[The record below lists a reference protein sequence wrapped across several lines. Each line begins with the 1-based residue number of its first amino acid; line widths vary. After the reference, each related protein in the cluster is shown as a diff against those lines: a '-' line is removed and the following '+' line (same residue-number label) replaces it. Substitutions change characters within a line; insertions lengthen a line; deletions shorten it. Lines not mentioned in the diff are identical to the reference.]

1 MKQQPVHVRHKV
13 DADKPAQQRASK
25 QRTPKRRRR
34 SLAVAAFGTVIEWYD
49 FSIFFYVSTQLTR
62 TFFHGDSNSLLLT
75 LGVGAAGFLFRPL
88 GAMVFGHLGERIG
101 RKQALVISAVLMAVA
116 MFGIA
121 VLPGYDVLG
130 VWAGILLVTLR
141 CLAGFSVGAEYT
153 GIMVYLMES
162 AKQNRRGVAASWAA
176 ANSELGSLL
185 AVGGAALLAHWLTAD
200 QMSSWGWRILF
211 VVGGLLAAAMI
222 PLRRFMEETETFEKL
237 KQAGVAQRRKGSPL
251 IDVLKHQPKAVL
263 VAFLFSSIGSVT
275 YFLNITNVPTYL
287 ESTAEVSN
295 QLALNLG
302 AIAAVAAIIATPFIG
317 LLSDKFGRRAMTL
330 TLGLVLLVTTLPAYL
345 LLAGTGNAGA
355 VTGVAL
361 LAVPAAGWSAIGAA
375 AIPEQFSA
383 LGRFAGMAIGYNI
396 ATVLFGGFSP
406 LVAAALIDVTGN
418 QFAPAYY
425 ATAIVVLFGIPLMWL
440 MRDMAGKS
448 LEEVDRDPVLRR
460 ARAEKGR
467 G

>member
-1 MKQQPVHVRHKV
+1 MTRSHNGHSASSQRPVHTRYPV
-13 DADKPAQQRASK
+13 DVDRPLAS
-25 QRTPKRRRR
+25 RTPKRRRR
-34 SLAVAAFGTVIEWYD
+34 SLAVAAFGTVVEWYD
-49 FSIFFYVSTQLTR
+49 FSIFFYVSTSLTR
-62 TFFHGDSNSLLLT
+62 TFFHGDTSSLLLT

-101 RKQALVISAVLMAVA
+101 RKQALVISAMLMAVA

-130 VWAGILLVTLR
+130 VWAGILLVALR

-185 AVGGAALLAHWLTAD
+185 AVGGAALLAQWLTAD
-200 QMSSWGWRILF
+200 QMDTWGWRILF
-211 VVGGLLAAAMI
+211 VVGGLLAAVMI
-222 PLRRFMEETETFEKL
+222 PLRRFMDETQTFEKL
-237 KQAGVAQRRKGSPL
+237 QEAGVTQRRKGSPL

-275 YFLNITNVPTYL
+275 YFLNITNIPTYL

-302 AIAAVAAIIATPFIG
+302 AIAMVAAIIATPFIG
-317 LLSDKFGRRAMTL
+317 LLSDRFGRRAMML
-330 TLGLVLLVTTLPAYL
+330 TLGLVLVVTTLPAYL
-345 LLAGTGNAGA
+345 LLAGSGNAGA
-355 VTGVAL
+355 ATGVAL
-361 LAVPAAGWSAIGAA
+361 LAVPAAGWSAVAAA

-396 ATVLFGGFSP
+396 AASVFGGFSP
-406 LVAAALIDVTGN
+406 MIATALIEATGN
-418 QFAPAYY
+418 LYAPAYY
-425 ATAIVVLFGIPLMWL
+425 ATAVVVLFGAVLLWL

-448 LEEVDRDPVLRR
+448 LEEVDRDPALKKPR
-460 ARAEKGR
+460 
-467 G
+467 